1 MGRIKKGARQ
11 AADPAM
17 EIARLRRTL
26 DEIRKQARTSIAAAM
41 EVLNAA
47 FTAVCGTDRL
57 AARALVP
64 EALIECRFALGAH
77 LVVRPCALAEEGSLC
92 A

>member
-1 MGRIKKGARQ
+1 
-11 AADPAM
+11 M

-26 DEIRKQARTSIAAAM
+26 NEIRKEAENVNRRGDAAM

-57 AARALVP
+57 AARALVR

-77 LVVRPCALAEEGSLC
+77 LVIRLCELAEEGSLC